1 MPELDHPEGDAPA
14 TTPATPAN
22 PESGAM
28 DFEKF
33 KTEFLNEI
41 NKTIDTRFS
50 GFQSIIDRRDKNV
63 ESKWKAYDET
73 LKELKSRT
81 LSDEEREQLEQRA
94 EAEEFAALKAENE
107 LLKLGKEYEPEIVDT
122 FTKLLQAETPRDQ
135 LEIMKAFRTGT
146 TSEPPTPPANQPTPA
161 TPSGNVDPNNPPAD
175 DPVDGSD
182 WQGQFEKDPSL
193 ADRIL
198 KRLGG
203 S

>member
-1 MPELDHPEGDAPA
+1 
-14 TTPATPAN
+14 
-22 PESGAM
+22 M

-107 LLKLGKEYEPEIVDT
+107 LLKLGKEQERQVSPQHRPQTSRHRLPHREMLI
-122 FTKLLQAETPRDQ
+122 Q
-135 LEIMKAFRTGT
+135 T
-146 TSEPPTPPANQPTPA
+146 TRQPMIQ
-161 TPSGNVDPNNPPAD
+161 
-175 DPVDGSD
+175 
-182 WQGQFEKDPSL
+182 WM
-193 ADRIL
+193 DRIGKDSL
-198 KRLGG
+198 RRTLL
-203 S
+203 